1 MIVNSDAVF
10 PNNVVLLIQE
20 RMEQID
26 TDMVVLRRPLQPTD
40 PVQCIAVFGTLWTPR
55 QDSVEVGQ
63 ALLGGGGA
71 PKNTMPTLQNYNI
84 TVQALVQDMDTE
96 RGLAVHSVLS
106 KMVRGVLYH
115 DTPLHVGLGLL
126 SSQMFG
132 VTERYKRRE
141 IVSQRF
147 MSNEISGNWLYLSV
161 LDLRIET
168 ETV

>member
-1 MIVNSDAVF
+1 
-10 PNNVVLLIQE
+10 
-20 RMEQID
+20 
-26 TDMVVLRRPLQPTD
+26 
-40 PVQCIAVFGTLWTPR
+40 
-55 QDSVEVGQ
+55 
-63 ALLGGGGA
+63 
-71 PKNTMPTLQNYNI
+71 MPTLQNYNI

-96 RGLAVHSVLS
+96 RGLATHSVLS
-106 KMVRGVLYH
+106 KLVRGVLYH
-115 DTPLHVGLGLL
+115 DNPLHVGLGLL

-132 VTERYKRRE
+132 VTERYRRRE

>member
-1 MIVNSDAVF
+1 MIQGNVNAVF
-10 PNNVVLLIQE
+10 PGNAVLLIQE
-20 RMEQID
+20 RLSGID
-26 TDMVVLRRPLQPTD
+26 PDIPVFRRPLQPTD
-40 PVQCIAVFGTLWTPR
+40 PVQCMSVFGTLWTPR
-55 QDSVEVGQ
+55 QDSVE
-63 ALLGGGGA
+63 LLGSQSI
-71 PKNTMPTLQNYNI
+71 KNTMPSLQNYNI

-96 RGLAVHSVLS
+96 RGLATHSVLS
-106 KMVRGVLYH
+106 KLVRGVLYH
-115 DTPLHVGLGLL
+115 DNPLHVGLGLL

-132 VTERYKRRE
+132 VTERYRRRE